1 LEETLDESATT
12 PAPRWGFQRG
22 LRRAAMLIAIA
33 IWALLIFYGGMGV
46 GWDEALY
53 RQLYAADDQ
62 FLARNARVLS
72 RVGSWVVLVPAALA
86 AAILLAFSRRR
97 RAALLLV
104 IVFGGRLLVEIQKII
119 VDRDRPGIPQHL
131 EAVHSMSFPS
141 GHAANAM
148 ITWVAIAL
156 LLPVSFRNRAI
167 AVGIGLALALQAGWS
182 RVALG
187 VHWPSDV
194 LGGWAFATFWL
205 IFCMR
210 LASVRP
216 ETDVLA
222 GLPKRGTLRGRPAF
236 LSRRRRNMA
245 DNKRA
250 DIARDNDDSEIIDRM
265 EDAPSHGGASGG
277 NLQRDIGSRAEEQH
291 DVDGKPGVTRVQDK
305 DKPEQANLPRYNQG
319 NSKLNP

>member
-1 LEETLDESATT
+1 MEETASV
-12 PAPRWGFQRG
+12 PAPRWGYQRG
-22 LRRAAMLIAIA
+22 LRRAAMLVAIV
-33 IWALLIFYGGMGV
+33 IWGVLIFYGGTGA

-53 RQLYAADDQ
+53 RQLYAADDAL
-62 FLARNARVLS
+62 LARNARLLS
-72 RVGSWVVLVPAALA
+72 RVGSWVVLVPAAILA
-86 AAILLAFSRRR
+86 ATLLAFSRRR

-104 IVFGGRLLVEIQKII
+104 VVFGGRLLVEIQKII
-119 VDRDRPGIPQHL
+119 VDRDRPGVPQHL

-148 ITWVAIAL
+148 ITWLAIAL

-216 ETDVLA
+216 EADAPAT
-222 GLPKRGTLRGRPAF
+222 PRKRGSLRRRTAF
-236 LSRRRRNMA
+236 LTRRRRRMA
-245 DNKRA
+245 EGRETEA
-250 DIARDNDDSEIIDRM
+250 QPGSTPARGDDRPGGG
-265 EDAPSHGGASGG
+265 DA
-277 NLQRDIGSRAEEQH
+277 L
-291 DVDGKPGVTRVQDK
+291 
-305 DKPEQANLPRYNQG
+305 
-319 NSKLNP
+319 

>member
-1 LEETLDESATT
+1 LEESLEETATV
-12 PAPRWGFQRG
+12 PAPRWGYQRG
-22 LRRAAMLIAIA
+22 LRRAAMLVAIVM
-33 IWALLIFYGGMGV
+33 WAVLIFYGGNGV

-53 RQLYAADDQ
+53 RQLYAADDA

-72 RVGSWVVLVPAALA
+72 RMGSWVVLVPAAIL

-104 IVFGGRLLVEIQKII
+104 IVFGGRLLVEIQKIV
-119 VDRDRPGIPQHL
+119 VDRDRPGVPQHL

-148 ITWVAIAL
+148 ITWLAIAL
-156 LLPVSFRNRAI
+156 LVPVSFRNRAV

-216 ETDVLA
+216 ETDA
-222 GLPKRGTLRGRPAF
+222 PARLPKRGTLRRRPAF
-236 LSRRRRNMA
+236 LSRRRRKMA

-250 DIARDNDDSEIIDRM
+250 DAARDHDDSDIIDRM
-265 EDAPSHGGASGG
+265 EEGPSQSGVSGG
-277 NLQRDIGSRAEEQH
+277 NLQRDIASRAEEEH
-291 DVDGKPGVTRVQDK
+291 DVDGKPGVTRVTGK
-305 DKPEQANLPRYNQG
+305 DKPAGGDAPNLPNRD
-319 NSKLNP
+319 